1 MKAII
6 LWLILGFLMKTI
18 AIWIV
23 WDLILAPT
31 FQINPIGFKAILISL
46 AWMLFTLKI
55 EFKE

>member
-6 LWLILGFLMKTI
+6 LWLILGFLLKTI

-23 WDLILAPT
+23 WDLILVPT